1 MIDTDKYEGHTE
13 GEWGW
18 LYNDEVPV
26 HLLVVPQDVIGVG
39 VRPENNV
46 SEADM
51 KLIADAP
58 LLLEEVKRM
67 TRVLNMC
74 KTTFD
79 VLRETE
85 FGRGMNWDTNEIFY
99 QTAAHLN
106 DWVSPEDNPDG
117 WVGDLPPETVDEL
130 FTNAK
135 EMIEEVK
142 RLKKEL
148 AYYTDNC
155 TVVWMPEDVL
165 SLDDTLTDEQVS
177 WVLGMMERKS
187 APEISWDTIEFW
199 ISEVKENET

>member
-1 MIDTDKYEGHTE
+1 MVYTPHEHIRMRNEDGEIIGCFDLEDCKRRSKEAYEHDGEDSEGCDQCGGPYLSVDTNHIIAVLNKG
-13 GEWGW
+13 
-18 LYNDEVPV
+18 LNP
-26 HLLVVPQDVIGVG
+26 
-39 VRPENNV
+39 NV
-46 SEADM
+46 FNHHGNEADA

-85 FGRGMNWDTNEIFY
+85 FGRGLNWDTNEIFY

-135 EMIEEVK
+135 EMVE
-142 RLKKEL
+142 
-148 AYYTDNC
+148 
-155 TVVWMPEDVL
+155 
-165 SLDDTLTDEQVS
+165 
-177 WVLGMMERKS
+177 
-187 APEISWDTIEFW
+187 
-199 ISEVKENET
+199 